1 MDAIAIGLS
10 VIGLAAVIFSWHF
23 IRREGGDERGD
34 KILGAAG
41 MTVYSAFLLGYLIIF
56 TINIIRPLNGE
67 QFQFALTC
75 LFALVVISYS
85 AAIMV
90 LKRRY

>member
-1 MDAIAIGLS
+1 
-10 VIGLAAVIFSWHF
+10 
-23 IRREGGDERGD
+23 
-34 KILGAAG
+34 
-41 MTVYSAFLLGYLIIF
+41 MTVYSAFLFGYLIIF
-56 TINIIRPLNGE
+56 MINIIRPLNGE